1 MQADVKIGQVTKD
14 LILVLVQTVRL
25 HPLLTDVPLLR
36 FGHILYVTQ
45 DINHTLV
52 FPKVS
57 LVIIM

>member
-36 FGHILYVTQ
+36 FGHILYVT
-45 DINHTLV
+45 
-52 FPKVS
+52 
-57 LVIIM
+57 